1 MTVENA
7 LKELRHRIAS
17 DEVKYMLGLMPHNSA
32 IKIAAQ
38 RRDFWKAMKCPHN
51 FNHWGEVVKILECQA
66 INAAL
71 IHNADRSATDT
82 VHCDTNTISI

>member
-17 DEVKYMLGLMPHNSA
+17 DEVKYMLSMMPHNSA

-38 RRDFWKAMKCPHN
+38 RRDFWKAAQCPSN

-66 INAAL
+66 IDAAL
-71 IHNADRSATDT
+71 IQCADRSALHT
-82 VHCDTNTISI
+82 VNCDIKQII